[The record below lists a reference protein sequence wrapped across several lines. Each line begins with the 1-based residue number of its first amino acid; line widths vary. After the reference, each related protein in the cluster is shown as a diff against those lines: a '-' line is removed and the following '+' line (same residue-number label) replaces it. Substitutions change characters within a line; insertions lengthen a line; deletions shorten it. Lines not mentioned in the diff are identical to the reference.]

1 MGNALQVILT
11 VIQALQATTA
21 VLGQISTMIQTA
33 NAGGQDLTDT
43 QLAALDAMVTAA
55 ENAVVAFNPNPNS

>member
-33 NAGGQDLTDT
+33 NAGGQDLTDA
-43 QLAALDAMVTAA
+43 QLDALDDMVTAA
-55 ENAVVAFNPNPNS
+55 ENAVIAFQPHTQP

>member
-1 MGNALQVILT
+1 MGNALQIILT

-55 ENAVVAFNPNPNS
+55 ENAVVAFNPNTNS

>member
-55 ENAVVAFNPNPNS
+55 ENAVVAFNPNTNS